1 MSDHDQQVN
10 PKKLFIGNLP
20 WSTREENLREI
31 FEVYGEVTYCKLIT
45 DRATGRSKGI
55 AFVEFATE
63 DAAQA
68 AIDGS
73 ENLEIEGRKI
83 IVNVARP
90 QVPRE
95 DRGGDR
101 GGYRGGNGGG
111 NYRSRN

>member
-20 WSTREENLREI
+20 WSTREEDLREI
-31 FEVYGEVTYCKLIT
+31 FQAYGEITYCKLIT

-55 AFVEFATE
+55 GFVEFSTEEEAKAALEATE
-63 DAAQA
+63 
-68 AIDGS
+68 G
-73 ENLEIEGRKI
+73 LELEGRKI

-101 GGYRGGNGGG
+101 GGYRGGGGG